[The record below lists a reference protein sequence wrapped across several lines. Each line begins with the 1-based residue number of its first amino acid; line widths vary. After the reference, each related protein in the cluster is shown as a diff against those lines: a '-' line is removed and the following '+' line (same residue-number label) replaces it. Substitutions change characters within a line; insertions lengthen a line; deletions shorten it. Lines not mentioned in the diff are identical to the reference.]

1 MIAVSKMYKQNLKQ
15 TWFQKRFPEIFFAF
29 CKVKYAAAEGNSNH
43 SPLVKYALQM
53 TSHCQA
59 IYSDWKKVLNLH
71 FKIDPL
77 SNYLILKIFFSDT
90 PIQFAELPPKFA
102 ISLLQIFFQN

>member
-43 SPLVKYALQM
+43 SP
-53 TSHCQA
+53 
-59 IYSDWKKVLNLH
+59 
-71 FKIDPL
+71 
-77 SNYLILKIFFSDT
+77 FSEICVADD
-90 PIQFAELPPKFA
+90 
-102 ISLLQIFFQN
+102 ISLPSHIF